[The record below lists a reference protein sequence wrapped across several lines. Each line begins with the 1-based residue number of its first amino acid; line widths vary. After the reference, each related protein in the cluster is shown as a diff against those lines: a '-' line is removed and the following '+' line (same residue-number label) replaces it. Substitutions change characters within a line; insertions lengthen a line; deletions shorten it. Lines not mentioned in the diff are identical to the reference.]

1 MTLSID
7 KKTPSLYLG
16 AYAKDSNDMVG
27 NIIPTAPDNP
37 SKVSVQQKG
46 KHAFPSKQQ
55 LDMIAINTLSKGVV
69 RGKGVMYSSKANQ
82 YLCLVVVL
90 KIIISLFRRGSS
102 CDQFPYVLPKNKAT
116 KARWHNPSRSCI
128 GLSEEKRLVLL
139 VSEFRSFNVISQRT
153 SCNCNKMQS

>member
-55 LDMIAINTLSKGVV
+55 LDMPDKCLCMPLS
-69 RGKGVMYSSKANQ
+69 
-82 YLCLVVVL
+82 
-90 KIIISLFRRGSS
+90 IDFI
-102 CDQFPYVLPKNKAT
+102 
-116 KARWHNPSRSCI
+116 
-128 GLSEEKRLVLL
+128 EEF
-139 VSEFRSFNVISQRT
+139 SYIY
-153 SCNCNKMQS
+153 M